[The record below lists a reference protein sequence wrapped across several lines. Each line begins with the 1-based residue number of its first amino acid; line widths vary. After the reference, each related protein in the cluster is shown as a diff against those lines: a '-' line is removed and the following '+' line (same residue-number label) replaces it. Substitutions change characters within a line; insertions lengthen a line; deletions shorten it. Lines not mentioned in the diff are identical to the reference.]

1 MTSGTLVSVT
11 EYLTTTYR
19 PDREYVGGVV
29 LERHLGERD
38 HSVLQAELI
47 IYLYLGS
54 VRRKLGVHVFP
65 EQRVQVSKDRFR
77 VPDITVVAGAKP
89 TEPIFTTPPFLC
101 IEILSKDES
110 LARMKRRVDDYLSFG
125 VPYVWLIDPRERR
138 AWSCTREKTIEVT
151 GALTAS
157 SPEIRVPLA
166 EMFSSL

>member
-1 MTSGTLVSVT
+1 MSSGTLVSAT
-11 EYLTTTYR
+11 EYLATTYR

-101 IEILSKDES
+101 IEILSKDDS

-138 AWSCTREKTIEVT
+138 AWSCTRQGTVEAEGVLKT
-151 GALTAS
+151 S